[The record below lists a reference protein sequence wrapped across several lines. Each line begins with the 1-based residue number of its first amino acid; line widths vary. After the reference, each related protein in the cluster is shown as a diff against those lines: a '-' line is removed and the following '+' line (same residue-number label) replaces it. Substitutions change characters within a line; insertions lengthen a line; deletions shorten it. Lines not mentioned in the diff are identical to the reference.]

1 MGNQSDEIER
11 HIEAQR
17 SELGENLGELKDKVK
32 NAVDWRAQFEERPLA
47 MMGLAFGGGVLLSA
61 LLPSFHRSNG
71 RSNGT
76 LRRAE
81 EGGVGYV
88 AGERRTELMKP
99 KSEAWK
105 KASQTLDGVKG
116 ALFAVAATKV
126 TNYLE
131 ELVPGF
137 TEQFRKWEGH
147 KSY

>member
-32 NAVDWRAQFEERPLA
+32 SAVDWRAQFEERPLA
-47 MMGLAFGGGVLLSA
+47 MIGLAFGGGVLLSA
-61 LLPSFHRSNG
+61 ILPSLPRSNG
-71 RSNGT
+71 RSNGSLVRT
-76 LRRAE
+76 SS
-81 EGGVGYV
+81 EGDYPSL
-88 AGERRTELMKP
+88 ERRTELLKP

-137 TEQFRKWEGH
+137 TDQFRKWDGH

>member
-32 NAVDWRAQFEERPLA
+32 SAVDWRAQFKERPLA

-61 LLPSFHRSNG
+61 LLPSLPRSNG
-71 RSNGT
+71 KSKGSLVRTSSE
-76 LRRAE
+76 ADYPA
-81 EGGVGYV
+81 V
-88 AGERRTELMKP
+88 ERRPELLKP
-99 KSEAWK
+99 KSEALK

-147 KSY
+147 RSY